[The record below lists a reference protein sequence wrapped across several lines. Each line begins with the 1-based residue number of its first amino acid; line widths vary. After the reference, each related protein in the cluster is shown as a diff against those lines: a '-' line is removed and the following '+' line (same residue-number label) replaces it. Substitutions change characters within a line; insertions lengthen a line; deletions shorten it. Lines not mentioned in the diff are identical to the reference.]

1 MAKLQVTLITGRSTR
16 QGMGISQGKTHTTCR
31 EAVSVIE
38 LSAADM
44 EHAGF
49 MDGDSVVLKTGHGT
63 ATVQCRKS
71 DVPEG
76 LAFMAFGSSCNRLVG
91 TETHASGMPDSK
103 HVQVEISNAN

>member
-1 MAKLQVTLITGRSTR
+1 MARLRVTLITGRSTR
-16 QGMGISQGKTHTTCR
+16 QGMGISQGKTHAEYR

-44 EHAGF
+44 ERAGF
-49 MDGDSVVLKTGHGT
+49 VEGDSVVLKTDHGT
-63 ATVQCRKS
+63 AEVQCRKS

-76 LAFMAFGSSCNRLVG
+76 LAFMAFGSSCNRLIG
-91 TETHASGMPDSK
+91 SETHASGMPDSK